1 MTSSGTPGFL
11 RARLDALPP
20 LRDGLVAA
28 GIGADKRFGQHFLLD
43 LNLCRK
49 IASLAGVAPD
59 EAVIEVG
66 PGPGGLTRALL
77 AAGARVAAVEKDSR
91 FIPLLNDLGAAAE
104 GRLTVIEGD
113 ALAID
118 ETAIFAGDRRIR
130 VVSNLPYNVGTPL
143 LVKWLTGSFRPA
155 SMTLMFQKEVARRI
169 VASPGEPD
177 YGRLAVL
184 TQALCRA
191 RSVLDLPA
199 RAFTPPPKVDSAVV
213 HLTPLETRPPDELIG
228 AVQRV
233 AQAAFGQRRKM
244 LRSSLKTLGGA
255 ELCLGAGVDPNVR
268 AETVPVAGF
277 LTMAEAWLAL
287 RSRFGEEAGDQ
298 RLDPQVADAPQ
309 ALGAID

>member
-1 MTSSGTPGFL
+1 VTSSGTPGFL

-169 VASPGEPD
+169 AAPPGGGD
-177 YGRLAVL
+177 YGRLGVL
-184 TQALCRA
+184 AQALCE
-191 RSVLDLPA
+191 VEIVMDLPA
-199 RAFTPPPKVDSAVV
+199 RAFTPPPKVDSAVAR
-213 HLTPLETRPPDELIG
+213 LTPRRDRPDVELISALQ
-228 AVQRV
+228 AVTH
-233 AQAAFGQRRKM
+233 AAFGQRRKM
-244 LRSSLKTLGGA
+244 LRSSLKRLGGA
-255 ELCLGAGVDPNVR
+255 ALCEAVGVSPDAR
-268 AETVPVAGF
+268 AETVPVAKF
-277 LTMAEAWLAL
+277 LDLAAAHLTGSFLAE
-287 RSRFGEEAGDQ
+287 
-298 RLDPQVADAPQ
+298 P
-309 ALGAID
+309 